1 MKFVANSKNLE
12 LGLNIIVLADINPG
26 ELTTAKEYTDGKVSD
41 TERLFDGKPA
51 YTIRGLAVMEGSRQQ
66 RNVSVKVLNKPKEV
80 IGVGSRVAFVGEISL
95 TPYVGND
102 GRVGLSILADSI
114 EIAQ

>member
-1 MKFVANSKNLE
+1 MKFSANAKNID
-12 LGLNIIVLADINPG
+12 LGLNIIVLADIIPA
-26 ELTTAKEYTDGKVSD
+26 ELTTAKEYSDGKVSD

-66 RNVSVKVLNKPKEV
+66 RNVSIKVLNKPKEV
-80 IGVGSRVAFVGEISL
+80 IGVGSRVALAGEVSL

>member
-1 MKFVANSKNLE
+1 MKFIANAKNVD
-12 LGLNIIVLADINPG
+12 LGLKIVVLADIIPA
-26 ELTTAKEYTDGKVSD
+26 ELTTAKSYKDGQVSD
-41 TERLFDGKPA
+41 EERLFDGHPA
-51 YTIRGLAVMEGSRQQ
+51 YTIRGLAVMEDKRQL
-66 RNVSVKVLNKPKEV
+66 RNVSVKVLNKPKDVIPFGSSIVLAGEV
-80 IGVGSRVAFVGEISL
+80 SL